1 MAKSKLRTT
10 ATRKAAPGKTEPKKT
25 VSASTVPASLIYP
38 VILSGGA
45 GTRLWPMS
53 RALYPKQLLPLASD
67 KTMLEETVKRISSD
81 AFADPLVICNDEH
94 RFIVAEQLRRMKA
107 KHNGLVL
114 EPEGRNTAPAV
125 AVAAHM
131 LAAISP
137 DTVMAAMPSDHTVAN
152 VKAFRAAMTEAA
164 EAARQGYLVTF
175 GIRPT
180 QAETGYGYI
189 KAGARLKGAKTAAH
203 VERFVEK
210 PDRKTAEAYLAD
222 GHYSWNSGIFVMQA
236 GVYLDELKKRHPE
249 ILRATRIALANAER
263 DLDFL
268 RLEAESFAKATSQ
281 SIDYAVMEHTK
292 KAAVVPVEMGW
303 SDVGSWRALWE
314 IASKDEAGNAI
325 SGDVLTEEVTNSL
338 IKGDGTLVAVVGL
351 DNVVVVATDDA
362 LLVSSMDKAQ
372 EVKKIA
378 ETLKKQGRK
387 EHLTPSKV
395 YRPWGFYQSLEEGE
409 RYQVKLI
416 SVNPG
421 SALSLQMHHHRA
433 EHWVVV
439 KGTAKVTRDEETILL
454 HENQSTFIPLGVVHR
469 LENPGKVPLSI
480 IEVQSGSYLGEDDIV
495 RIVDTYGRN

>member
-1 MAKSKLRTT
+1 MDQR
-10 ATRKAAPGKTEPKKT
+10 
-25 VSASTVPASLIYP
+25 IHP

-53 RALYPKQLLPLASD
+53 RALYPKQLLALVSD
-67 KTMLEETVKRISSD
+67 KSMLEETVRRIDSPQ
-81 AFADPLVICNDEH
+81 FADPLVICNDEH
-94 RFIVAEQLRRMKA
+94 RFIVAEQLRGMKA
-107 KHNGLVL
+107 TPTAIVL

-131 LAAISP
+131 LAALSP
-137 DTVMAAMPSDHTVAN
+137 DIVMAVMPSDHTVVN
-152 VKAFRAAMTEAA
+152 TKAFRAAMTQAA

-175 GIRPT
+175 GITPT
-180 QAETGYGYI
+180 APETGYGYI
-189 KAGARLKGAKTAAH
+189 KAGQAIKGCAGAFS
-203 VERFVEK
+203 VDRFVEK
-210 PDRKTAEAYLAD
+210 PDRKTAQAYLAD
-222 GHYSWNSGIFVMQA
+222 GSYSWNSGIFVMTA
-236 GVYLDELKKRHPE
+236 GAYLDELKKHHPE
-249 ILRATRIALANAER
+249 IVRATRIALANARR

-268 RLEAESFAKATSQ
+268 RLEAESFSKATSQ

-292 KAAVVPVEMGW
+292 KAAIVPVNMGW

-314 IASKDEAGNAI
+314 IAGKDEAGNAI
-325 SGDVLTEEVTNSL
+325 SGDVLTEDVHNSF

-362 LLVSSMDKAQ
+362 LLVSSMDKVQ
-372 EVKKIA
+372 DVKKIA
-378 ETLKKQGRK
+378 ESLKAQGRK

-416 SVNPG
+416 RVNPG
-421 SALSLQMHHHRA
+421 ASLSLQMHHHRA

-439 KGTAKVTRDEETILL
+439 KGTANVTRGEETILL